1 MVQARTRA
9 AVLNAFEDGV
19 INTPQG
25 AFIGSFSIAVV
36 KVLLSSLASDVVPVS
51 RREEV
56 DARFL
61 LAEPDAV
68 LPEPWAHQMLPFRR
82 PGNLPNVMEW
92 RIPGLPSLFTFSSAW
107 TAARPLHA
115 GEGCSIASC
124 VTGYRACDPTQ
135 TRIRNGVV
143 YRKTYRGWRP
153 VPDLNRSPVHLGSLL
168 SLASLLGIEV
178 ENSLSWHLS
187 RWVNAHVMD
196 RSSHGTLRRSRK
208 GLRSH
213 SPRIAA

>member
-1 MVQARTRA
+1 MVQAITRA
-9 AVLNAFEDGV
+9 AVLKAFEDG
-19 INTPQG
+19 IIDTPEG

-36 KVLLSSLASDVVPVS
+36 RVLLSSLASGVVPVR

-61 LAEPDAV
+61 LAESDAV
-68 LPEPWAHQMLPFRR
+68 LPEPWAHQILPFRK
-82 PGNLPNVMEW
+82 PGNLPSVMEW

-107 TAARPLHA
+107 SAATPLRA
-115 GEGCSIASC
+115 GEGCTIASC
-124 VTGYRACDPTQ
+124 VAGYRACDPTQ

-153 VPDLNRSPVHLGSLL
+153 VLDLNRSPVHLGSLL

-178 ENSLSWHLS
+178 ENSLGWLLS
-187 RWVNAHVMD
+187 RWLHAHVVD

-208 GLRSH
+208 ALRSH
-213 SPRIAA
+213 SPHTAA